1 MRTLN
6 ETNKE
11 WGEGEGEDNKV
22 KAAQL
27 WRDAALRSRKLRS
40 DLRQLPPYP
49 KDQDLSHVE
58 ALNLGNNLLQ
68 ELPEGLAS
76 SLNNLRVLVLRR
88 NRFSSVP
95 RAVFDLRQ
103 LVELDLSHNRLRGVA
118 EGLGRLSTLKKLSV
132 SHNNIQQLPER
143 IAALELL
150 EELDVS
156 FNDLHDMPESFR
168 GLARLRTLDVDH
180 NKLSRFPPEIL
191 ALADLEELD
200 CSGNKFEVLP
210 EDVVKLKSIKILW
223 LSSLRLR
230 SLPDTFC
237 RLRNL
242 ESLMLDGNHL
252 AALPHAFGSLQT
264 LKMVNLSSNE
274 LTDFPEV
281 LLDISGL
288 EELYLSRNKL
298 TQVPREIGR
307 LRNLANLWLDNNDI
321 AYLPDSLVEL
331 AKLEELVV
339 QGNQI
344 AVLPDDFGKLSK
356 VNIWKVKDN
365 PLVRPPYEVC
375 MKGIPHIAAYQ
386 LDSAHARPTARPGL
400 KLVLL
405 GPKGA
410 GKTRL
415 RQSLLGEE
423 HESEGVHANE
433 GIRVTSWAA
442 DGGPNFLVYE
452 LSGKQNLDLIK
463 PFFLSP
469 AALYILVVNLRAYS
483 SCDFYAH
490 VGYFLHL
497 LGAKVPRAVVLLVGT
512 HADLCGEAELEEK
525 KLDIH
530 RRVGLQQRRDVRV
543 LGSLALKVEQA
554 LQEGYATRTSSPHAP
569 FYAVSDTNLRRKKA
583 RLRSLLDLRLQ
594 ILSPL
599 LSVGSVRTDRTDVG
613 RLRDKLM
620 SVARHRDIF
629 PDLHRALPRSWQTL
643 EELHLKSKELWL
655 TRWDSTRLGQQAGLT
670 GEGLRNALSYLH
682 RSGKLLHFEDSPV
695 LEDYVFHNPPRFIA
709 ILNVVFQRAAAEED
723 GENLRAARLQ
733 RHLEGFGGCGLPP
746 SDAVLPAGRDPDVVL
761 ELLEKMGLCYC
772 VNKPRGGEPLHSGAE
787 LWYKFPG
794 RVEEEEDDDGSETEA
809 DGSFETE
816 PDRSAEAPPSPPFSA
831 ERLQI
836 RYSFPFLFPPGLFA
850 RFSARINGHVVQRSD
865 GRRRIVAYR
874 GKVPV
879 VVSHRPS
886 TGRPRVATLSVG
898 SRAALPNMW
907 TAWQAVAPLLREL
920 DALLAD
926 WPGLHYHK
934 DVLCAK
940 CLRRGAA
947 SPHAFPG
954 ELLSQRRPEG
964 VSELTCPKNSSERVD
979 VALIYP
985 PTPADAPAPD
995 EIDPK

>member
-6 ETNKE
+6 ETNK
-11 WGEGEGEDNKV
+11 GEQLPPLDNKV
-22 KAAQL
+22 NAAQL

-40 DLRQLPPYP
+40 DLRQLPPCP

-95 RAVFDLRQ
+95 RALFELRQ
-103 LVELDLSHNRLRGVA
+103 LVELDLSHNRLRGAA

-132 SHNNIQQLPER
+132 SHNNIRRLPER

-156 FNDLHDMPESFR
+156 FNDLHEMPESFR
-168 GLARLRTLDVDH
+168 RLARLRTLDVDH

-191 ALADLEELD
+191 ALVDLEELD
-200 CSGNKFEVLP
+200 CSGNRFEVLP
-210 EDVVKLKSIKILW
+210 EEVVKLKSIKILW
-223 LSSLRLR
+223 LSSLGLR

-237 RLRNL
+237 RLRHL
-242 ESLMLDGNHL
+242 ESLMLDGNRL
-252 AALPHAFGSLQT
+252 AALPGAFGSLRT
-264 LKMVNLSSNE
+264 LKMINLSSNE
-274 LTDFPEV
+274 LTHFPEV
-281 LLDISGL
+281 LLDICGL
-288 EELYLSRNKL
+288 EELYLSRNKV
-298 TQVPREIGR
+298 TQVPREIAR

-321 AYLPDSLVEL
+321 AWLPDSLVEL
-331 AKLEELVV
+331 AKLEELVL
-339 QGNQI
+339 QGNRI

-365 PLVRPPYEVC
+365 PLVRPPYDVC

-386 LDSAHARPTARPGL
+386 LDPAHSRPTARPVL

-405 GPKGA
+405 GPKDT

-415 RQSLLGEE
+415 RRSLTGEE
-423 HESEGVHANE
+423 DESEGVRADG
-433 GIRVTSWAA
+433 GIQVASWEA
-442 DGGPNFLVYE
+442 DGGPAFLVYE
-452 LSGKQNLDLIK
+452 LSGKRNLDLVQ

-483 SCDFYAH
+483 SCDFYNH

-530 RRVGLQQRRDVRV
+530 RQVGLQQRRDVRV

-554 LQEGYATRTSSPHAP
+554 LQQGYAARTSSPHAP
-569 FYAVSDTNLRRKKA
+569 FYAVSDTNLQRKKV
-583 RLRSLLDLRLQ
+583 RLRSLLECGLQ

-599 LSVGSVRTDRTDVG
+599 MSVSCVRTDRTDIG
-613 RLRDKLM
+613 RLKDKLR
-620 SVARHRDIF
+620 SVARHRHIF
-629 PDLHRALPRSWQTL
+629 PDLHRTLPGSWQTL

-670 GEGLRNALSYLH
+670 GEGLQNALSYLH
-682 RSGKLLHFEDSPV
+682 RSGKLLRFEDSPA
-695 LEDYVFHNPPRFIA
+695 LEDYVFHNLPRFIGV
-709 ILNVVFQRAAAEED
+709 LNAVLRSGPED
-723 GENLRAARLQ
+723 LTAARLQ
-733 RHLEGFGGCGLPP
+733 RRLEGLGGPGLPP
-746 SDAVLPAGRDPDVVL
+746 SDAVL

-772 VNKPRGGEPLHSGAE
+772 VNKPRGGEPLHSAAE
-787 LWYKFPG
+787 LGFKFPG
-794 RVEEEEDDDGSETEA
+794 RVHVEEGEDDDDDDGSETEE
-809 DGSFETE
+809 DGGFESE
-816 PDRSAEAPPSPPFSA
+816 PDRSSSEAPPSPLFSA

-850 RFSARINGHVVQRSD
+850 RFGARINSHVVQRSD

-879 VVSHRPS
+879 VVSHRPR
-886 TGRPRVATLSVG
+886 TGSPRAATLSVG

-934 DVLCAK
+934 HVLCAK

-964 VSELTCPKNSSERVD
+964 VSELTCPKDSQERVD
-979 VALIYP
+979 VALVYP
-985 PTPADAPAPD
+985 PTPADD
-995 EIDPK
+995 FHDIGPK